1 MQKNETA
8 KFVRCRE
15 AAELLGLAEGTIR
28 RCVSR
33 GEIPGIRVGSNILV
47 SRAALMR
54 LIAQATGE
62 PDRPAAA

>member
-1 MQKNETA
+1 MEKKETA

-15 AAELLGLAEGTIR
+15 AGELLGLAEGTIR

-33 GEIPGIRVGSNILV
+33 GDLPGIRVGSNILIP
-47 SRAALMR
+47 RAALMQ

-62 PDRPAAA
+62 PAA